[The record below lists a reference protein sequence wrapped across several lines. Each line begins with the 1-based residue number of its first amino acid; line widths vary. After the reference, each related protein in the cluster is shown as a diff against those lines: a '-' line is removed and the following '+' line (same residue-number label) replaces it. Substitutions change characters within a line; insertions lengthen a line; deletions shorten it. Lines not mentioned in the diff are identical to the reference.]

1 MSSRNSA
8 AYKGVLALL
17 LRQGAID
24 WTYSK
29 EPINPTIFEDQ
40 QVDVA
45 LIFPKAWCEK
55 HGVSRERRD
64 SIVNKTPLTHRTRR
78 IMGNQAPSTLPEA
91 TGDGG
96 RAAVQ
101 LAGRHSV
108 DAPRR
113 RAVST
118 GRRSSG
124 RGGEQAGLR
133 RVLRGAFG

>member
-45 LIFPKAWCEK
+45 LIFPKAWCDK
-55 HGVSRERRD
+55 NGVSRERSD
-64 SIVNKTPLTHRTRR
+64 SIVNKTPLTNRTRR
-78 IMGNQAPSTLPEA
+78 IMGNQAPSRLPEA
-91 TGDGG
+91 TGDRG
-96 RAAVQ
+96 RAAV
-101 LAGRHSV
+101 
-108 DAPRR
+108 
-113 RAVST
+113 
-118 GRRSSG
+118 
-124 RGGEQAGLR
+124 
-133 RVLRGAFG
+133 